1 VRKGVDPA
9 MAESVLNGI
18 TGSLIQLVDRSLY
31 EEFEERARAR
41 ISSRDASDWPI
52 VATALLLDS
61 PIWTEDRD
69 FFGAGIATWTSNKI
83 ELYLRDA

>member
-1 VRKGVDPA
+1 

-61 PIWTEDRD
+61 PIWTEDRV

>member
-1 VRKGVDPA
+1 MRAAPVSSN
-9 MAESVLNGI
+9 ES
-18 TGSLIQLVDRSLY
+18 SDS
-31 EEFEERARAR
+31 EDADA
-41 ISSRDASDWPI
+41 SDSASRDASDWPI